1 MKVHQYDDHGI
12 GVEARC
18 KDCNKKFG
26 NFRVYERHI
35 QACNLPKD
43 KECPVCM
50 EAYKSSDRLSNH
62 MDVAHKGS
70 PKMICDKCGKIFTS
84 KDSLRVH

>member
-26 NFRVYERHI
+26 NFRVYERHL
-35 QACNLPKD
+35 QACNLPKGQRMPCLQEGLQIIR
-43 KECPVCM
+43 KTV
-50 EAYKSSDRLSNH
+50 KSHGCSSQRE
-62 MDVAHKGS
+62 
-70 PKMICDKCGKIFTS
+70 PKD
-84 KDSLRVH
+84 DL